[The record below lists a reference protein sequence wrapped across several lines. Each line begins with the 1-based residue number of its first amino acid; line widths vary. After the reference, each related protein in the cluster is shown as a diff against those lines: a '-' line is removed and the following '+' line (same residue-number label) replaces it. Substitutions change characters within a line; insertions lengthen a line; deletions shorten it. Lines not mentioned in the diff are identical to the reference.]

1 VASGDLAGVRDE
13 TIGTI
18 RLLLTAMVPAA
29 VALFSLGVPAAEFVF
44 GFGRGTDDAY
54 LTGWTLM
61 TFAFGLV
68 PFSLHYLCLRTYYAL
83 EDNKTAFF
91 IQIAIGAVNAS
102 LAVAIVRLMNSPATT
117 AIGLALAHVT
127 AYSVGLVLAVAVLS
141 RRLPGMPVRGL
152 LGHGLRLLLAVAPA
166 GAAAYGITMAF
177 RLWSSAKL
185 VQLLALAVAG
195 VVAIVIFLVLARLL
209 RISEVSQ
216 ILAFV
221 LRRRRPAPAPLD
233 DEASIQ
239 TVIRPLREFYGES
252 GT

>member
-1 VASGDLAGVRDE
+1 
-13 TIGTI
+13 
-18 RLLLTAMVPAA
+18 
-29 VALFSLGVPAAEFVF
+29 
-44 GFGRGTDDAY
+44 
-54 LTGWTLM
+54 
-61 TFAFGLV
+61 
-68 PFSLHYLCLRTYYAL
+68 
-83 EDNKTAFF
+83 
-91 IQIAIGAVNAS
+91 
-102 LAVAIVRLMNSPATT
+102 
-117 AIGLALAHVT
+117 
-127 AYSVGLVLAVAVLS
+127 VLAVAVLS

-216 ILAFV
+216 LLAFV
-221 LRRRRPAPAPLD
+221 RRRRRPAPAPLD

-252 GT
+252 GTPEPRIDSDGTQPPIDATVRQPKIDPTRSYAAERPL